1 MAATAANSDF
11 PTFLIGATF
20 NFQIYQSLPL
30 LPSKTPKFKR
40 YCPLAVPH
48 SRSPTRSTF
57 RKAGRSRTAQEPTVA
72 AISFPPDTSHL
83 PKVGRFPAFSTHLPE
98 GGQKPNC
105 PESPLWPRLAFL
117 RTHPTFRRW
126 DDFPHFLL
134 TFRRW
139 TETVLPREPTVAAIN
154 FPPDTSHLPKVGR
167 FPAFS
172 AHLPKVEQKIFCR
185 KFGL

>member
-1 MAATAANSDF
+1 MAATMAATAANSDF

-20 NFQIYQSLPL
+20 NFQIYAKFPQSLPL

-40 YCPLAVPH
+40 RCPLAVPH
-48 SRSPTRSTF
+48 SRSTTRSTF
-57 RKAGRSRTAQEPTVA
+57 RRWDDFPHFLLTFQRRAEAVLPREPTVA

-83 PKVGRFPAFSTHLPE
+83 PKVGRFPAFSAHLPE

-117 RTHPTFRRW
+117 QTHPTFRRW
-126 DDFPHFLL
+126 DDFLHFPL

-139 TETVLPREPTVAAIN
+139 TENIL
-154 FPPDTSHLPKVGR
+154 
-167 FPAFS
+167 
-172 AHLPKVEQKIFCR
+172 QKIWFI
-185 KFGL
+185 K